1 MLKIYKNMIMRKQNI
16 IKGSLLLVTVFI
28 VQSCFVAKDYEK
40 PQVNTDNLYRTEQ
53 VADSSS
59 LASMSWDKMFT
70 DEKLQSYIN
79 EAIQNN
85 LDMKIALQNMA
96 AAEATMKQG
105 NAGYFPTL
113 NGNATWTHQEISQN
127 SQFGRLFS
135 SIDQYEMSAK
145 LIHGHVAAADHA
157 HLVAAHDRRVV
168 LGETIG
174 LHQIAPRQ
182 VLVGRV
188 DPAEVLAANAQE
200 LRQTGPH
207 ADEHRVVTR
216 SPSSSSIVSSGRRSG
231 SARASRPAAQVVD
244 LLLDDRLGQ
253 PELGNAVHQHAAR
266 PVEGLEDRHLVA
278 QQDQVAGHGQARRAR
293 SRSRPPCARWPAA
306 AAGSS
311 IRPFSRS

>member
-1 MLKIYKNMIMRKQNI
+1 ML
-16 IKGSLLLVTVFI
+16 GS
-28 VQSCFVAKDYEK
+28 KDYEK

-145 LIHGHVAAADHA
+145 IILAIPFSLPPKAIGSVSDEDHPFLLGVLDLFGPGGHLRTGAAIDDRDVVGPQSPCGPGGVHGHVPPPITHTLPAS
-157 HLVAAHDRRVV
+157 HDRRVV
-168 LGETIG
+168 ARKRVG
-174 LHQIAPRQ
+174 LHQ
-182 VLVGRV
+182 V
-188 DPAEVLAANAQE
+188 
-200 LRQTGPH
+200 
-207 ADEHRVVTR
+207 
-216 SPSSSSIVSSGRRSG
+216 
-231 SARASRPAAQVVD
+231 ARAS
-244 LLLDDRLGQ
+244 GT
-253 PELGNAVHQHAAR
+253 
-266 PVEGLEDRHLVA
+266 
-278 QQDQVAGHGQARRAR
+278 
-293 SRSRPPCARWPAA
+293 RWPSRRRR
-306 AAGSS
+306 GSRRE
-311 IRPFSRS
+311 RPSNVGRPLATPTNTAS